1 MERKI
6 DILPKQ
12 TNKLKA
18 AMTVFFLISVNKCV
32 ECFCKNCWRQMQT
45 ITIVTNIYQTTNKM
59 NNIRAPV
66 CNGNK

>member
-6 DILPKQ
+6 DILPKK

-18 AMTVFFLISVNKCV
+18 AMTGFFLFQLINVLNV
-32 ECFCKNCWRQMQT
+32 FVKNCWRQMQ
-45 ITIVTNIYQTTNKM
+45 TIVTNIYQTTNKM

>member
-12 TNKLKA
+12 TNKLNA
-18 AMTVFFLISVNKCV
+18 AMTGFFLFQLINVLNV
-32 ECFCKNCWRQMQT
+32 FVKNCWRQMQ
-45 ITIVTNIYQTTNKM
+45 TIVTNIYQTTNKM